1 MWQESTP
8 PPALAKG
15 KKGKGK
21 QGAVPESR
29 RRERQSCP
37 CDATQRPYSPAPQG
51 VSQGAAAS
59 GRAVNGDSAAAG
71 ESGPSVEVAH
81 SARQRL
87 CGEARFQHSAL
98 PVTDEVQRFLEAL
111 GASVAEEDKRA
122 AAALLLARRRRPS
135 RHERHSV

>member
-1 MWQESTP
+1 MSEP
-8 PPALAKG
+8 
-15 KKGKGK
+15 
-21 QGAVPESR
+21 R
-29 RRERQSCP
+29 RKERLSCP
-37 CDATQRPYSPAPQG
+37 CDATQRPYPPGPQG
-51 VSQGAAAS
+51 VAQGVAPP
-59 GRAVNGDSAAAG
+59 GRAVDEKATAAG

-111 GASVAEEDKRA
+111 GASVADEDKCA

>member
-21 QGAVPESR
+21 TGAVPEPR
-29 RRERQSCP
+29 QRERQSCP

-51 VSQGAAAS
+51 VSQLGAPVS
-59 GRAVNGDSAAAG
+59 VDGDAAAAG
-71 ESGPSVEVAH
+71 ESGPSVEIAH
-81 SARQRL
+81 SPRQRL